1 MKTFAVIDT
10 NVIVSAMLTHNQ
22 ESPTR
27 FIIEKVRL
35 GQIIPMM
42 NQQIMEEYVEVL
54 SRSKFKLN
62 PEAIQ
67 DVKCLFEVRGVH
79 LVPETSE
86 HPFIDPDDYIFY
98 ATYLL
103 KEDAYLVT
111 GNLRHYPVEPRII
124 PPADMMRIIKLSET
138 SAGTL
143 LSEPEHEYISVEKQA
158 RLQRAWEAIERSGR
172 EAVVNGTADMSM
184 EEIDEEIRLY
194 RKSR

>member
-79 LVPETSE
+79 LVPETS
-86 HPFIDPDDYIFY
+86 
-98 ATYLL
+98 
-103 KEDAYLVT
+103 
-111 GNLRHYPVEPRII
+111 
-124 PPADMMRIIKLSET
+124 
-138 SAGTL
+138 AGTL

-172 EAVVNGTADMSM
+172 EAVANGTADMSM

>member
-79 LVPETSE
+79 LVPETS
-86 HPFIDPDDYIFY
+86 
-98 ATYLL
+98 
-103 KEDAYLVT
+103 
-111 GNLRHYPVEPRII
+111 
-124 PPADMMRIIKLSET
+124 
-138 SAGTL
+138 AGTL

-172 EAVVNGTADMSM
+172 EAVANGTADMSM
-184 EEIDEEIRLY
+184 EEIDEEIRQY
-194 RKSR
+194 REEKLRK

>member
-35 GQIIPMM
+35 GQIIPMT

-79 LVPETSE
+79 WVPETS
-86 HPFIDPDDYIFY
+86 
-98 ATYLL
+98 
-103 KEDAYLVT
+103 
-111 GNLRHYPVEPRII
+111 
-124 PPADMMRIIKLSET
+124 
-138 SAGTL
+138 AGAL

-158 RLQRAWEAIERSGR
+158 RLQKAWEAIERSGR
-172 EAVVNGTADMSM
+172 EAVANGTADMSM

>member
-35 GQIIPMM
+35 GQIIPMT

-124 PPADMMRIIKLSET
+124 PPADMMRTVSILGRGAES
-138 SAGTL
+138 SPPSSSL
-143 LSEPEHEYISVEKQA
+143 ISHQPCQE
-158 RLQRAWEAIERSGR
+158 L
-172 EAVVNGTADMSM
+172 
-184 EEIDEEIRLY
+184 
-194 RKSR
+194 

>member
-67 DVKCLFEVRGVH
+67 DVKCLFEVRGVN
-79 LVPETSE
+79 LVP
-86 HPFIDPDDYIFY
+86 
-98 ATYLL
+98 
-103 KEDAYLVT
+103 
-111 GNLRHYPVEPRII
+111 
-124 PPADMMRIIKLSET
+124 ET

-172 EAVVNGTADMSM
+172 EAVANGTADMSM

>member
-67 DVKCLFEVRGVH
+67 NVKCLFEVRGVH
-79 LVPETSE
+79 LVP
-86 HPFIDPDDYIFY
+86 
-98 ATYLL
+98 
-103 KEDAYLVT
+103 
-111 GNLRHYPVEPRII
+111 
-124 PPADMMRIIKLSET
+124 ET

-172 EAVVNGTADMSM
+172 EAVANGTADMSM